1 MRNAVN
7 SIAGEPALGSIC
19 PGRVHVNHHKAMN
32 NPEKK
37 TQGGGETHVDDSN
50 QQRSS
55 KYEDPPADLTESVG
69 TESKGKG
76 TAEPVMTNI
85 RIC

>member
-1 MRNAVN
+1 MWTTQT
-7 SIAGEPALGSIC
+7 SINLA
-19 PGRVHVNHHKAMN
+19 N
-32 NPEKK
+32 
-37 TQGGGETHVDDSN
+37 
-50 QQRSS
+50 
-55 KYEDPPADLTESVG
+55 YEDPPADLTESVG